1 MFEAVSLTLLGVVF
15 IFLIVFVVYI
25 TFAERKDISVWR
37 KLPMLLVVVFIEL
50 AIFVITA
57 IQVLNHE

>member
-1 MFEAVSLTLLGVVF
+1 MFEAVSLTLLGVGF